1 MVKYIFI
8 QVRTLFII
16 PNPVAPHGISE
27 ETRFETK
34 TKGEIGDIKWFPLKR
49 RSFEGSDFFT
59 VRPFIE
65 DIISWVSIFGQHQA
79 THIKAFQ
86 MKQESNIERAISRGQ
101 AKTESDSNMKI
112 AEKVQVKDSGVV
124 LEEDDEGSGNPDA
137 EAEAQAREVE
147 AQETGAAGTDA
158 ASAPLPLG
166 FLPQAWASFHLDHQ
180 HLHQLALGEDWVA
193 DMEQGVNRASV
204 PKIKARLRLQG

>member
-1 MVKYIFI
+1 
-8 QVRTLFII
+8 
-16 PNPVAPHGISE
+16 
-27 ETRFETK
+27 
-34 TKGEIGDIKWFPLKR
+34 
-49 RSFEGSDFFT
+49 
-59 VRPFIE
+59 
-65 DIISWVSIFGQHQA
+65 
-79 THIKAFQ
+79 
-86 MKQESNIERAISRGQ
+86 MKQESKIERAISRGQ

-147 AQETGAAGTDA
+147 AQETGAA
-158 ASAPLPLG
+158 SAPLPLG

-180 HLHQLALGEDWVA
+180 HLQQLALGEYWTA